1 MADLL
6 VDNPLLTLAL
16 VVGLG
21 GLVGAVRIKGVALG
35 PAAALFLGLAAS
47 AWDERLALPDI
58 VLVVG
63 LGLFAYLV
71 GLDAGPSLLVSLDR
85 RGALASAGVVA
96 VILVGGG
103 LAFVAA
109 EVIDLSEGARAGL
122 FAGAMTNTPALAAA
136 VEQLEPGDASATVGY
151 SIAYPLGIVVML
163 VAAAVAMRRPAT
175 GSGHHGPLASW
186 TVRVTRD
193 DITIGEMRA
202 IAEGPVS
209 FSRAR
214 VDGRVRL
221 ADDDLGL
228 RRDDLVVVVGAETD
242 VGAIATSVGERAD
255 QHLPLDRRSLDFR
268 RMVVSD
274 RSVVG
279 VTLGELDLRRRFGA
293 VATRVR
299 RGDADLVAT
308 GDLVLRA
315 GDRVR
320 IVAPR
325 ERLDEV
331 AALLGDSER
340 RVSEL
345 DGAALG
351 LGLAAGVLIGLIPI
365 PLPGGSFELGNAGG
379 PLIAGLALGMIGR
392 TGPLTWDLPYGVNAT
407 LRQFGA
413 LLFFAAVGT
422 RSGSAFADE
431 VASLGGARLVV
442 AGAVITAVAAGLGL
456 LLGRLTVKVGPAIG
470 GLLAGLQ
477 TQPAVLAFAAE
488 RSEGD
493 DRVNVGYAMVFPAA
507 MIAKI
512 VMAQLLAGGAG

>member
-1 MADLL
+1 VADLL
-6 VDNPLLTLAL
+6 VDNPLLTLAV

-21 GLVGAVRIKGVALG
+21 GLVGAIRVKGLSLG
-35 PAAALFLGLAAS
+35 PAAALFLGLAVS
-47 AWDERLALPDI
+47 AWDERVALPDI
-58 VLVVG
+58 VLV
-63 LGLFAYLV
+63 LGLALFVYLV
-71 GLDAGPSLLVSLDR
+71 GLDAGPSLRVSLDR
-85 RGALASAGVVA
+85 RAVVAGAGVVA
-96 VILVGGG
+96 ITAVGAG
-103 LAFVAA
+103 VAVVA
-109 EVIDLSEGARAGL
+109 GEVLELSAGTRDGL
-122 FAGAMTNTPALAAA
+122 FAGSLTNTPALAAA
-136 VEQLEPGDASATVGY
+136 VEQLEPGDPAATVGY
-151 SIAYPLGIVVML
+151 SLAYPLGIVVML
-163 VAAAVAMRRPAT
+163 VATAVALRRPA
-175 GSGHHGPLASW
+175 GHEGGPVTSA
-186 TVRVTRD
+186 TVRVGRD
-193 DITIGEMRA
+193 EVGPVGGLRA
-202 IAEGPVS
+202 LVSGPVS

-221 ADDDLGL
+221 ADDDLVL
-228 RRDDLVVVVGAETD
+228 RRDDLLVVVGAEDDVATLTD
-242 VGAIATSVGERAD
+242 HLGERSE
-255 QHLPLDRRSLDFR
+255 QHLPLDRRALDFR
-268 RMVVSD
+268 RMVASD
-274 RSVVG
+274 RAVIG
-279 VTLGELDLRRRFGA
+279 VPLSRLDLRRRFGA

-320 IVAPR
+320 VVAPR

-331 AALLGDSER
+331 AAVLGDSER

-351 LGLAAGVLIGLIPI
+351 LGLAAGILVGLVPI

-379 PLIAGLALGMIGR
+379 PLLVGLALGMVGR
-392 TGPLTWDLPYGVNAT
+392 TGRLTWALPSGVNAT

-431 VASLGGARLVV
+431 VVSIGGLELVL
-442 AGAVITAVAAGLGL
+442 AGAVITAVAGVLGL
-456 LLGRLTVKVGPAIG
+456 VLGRLTVRTGPAVG

-477 TQPAVLAFAAE
+477 TQPAVLTFASE

-512 VMAQLLAGGAG
+512 VLAQVLAGGG

>member
-1 MADLL
+1 ML
-6 VDNPLLTLAL
+6 VDNPLLTLAV

-21 GLVGAVRIKGVALG
+21 GLVGAIRVKGLSLG
-35 PAAALFLGLAAS
+35 PAAALFLGLAVS
-47 AWDERLALPDI
+47 AWDERVALPDI
-58 VLVVG
+58 VLV
-63 LGLFAYLV
+63 LGLALFVYLV

-85 RGALASAGVVA
+85 RAALASVGVVA
-96 VILVGGG
+96 VIFVGAAIA
-103 LAFVAA
+103 LAAG
-109 EVIDLSEGARAGL
+109 EVLDLSPGTRAGL
-122 FAGAMTNTPALAAA
+122 FAGSLTNTPALAAA
-136 VEQLEPGDASATVGY
+136 VEQLEPGDPAATVGY
-151 SIAYPLGIVVML
+151 SLAYPLGIVVML
-163 VAAAVAMRRPAT
+163 VATAVALRRRPAA
-175 GSGHHGPLASW
+175 GDDGGGPLTSW
-186 TVRVTRD
+186 TVRVKVDELRPVGTLRD
-193 DITIGEMRA
+193 LA
-202 IAEGPVS
+202 AGPVS

-221 ADDDLGL
+221 ADDDLVL
-228 RRDDLVVVVGAETD
+228 HRDDLLVVVGAEAD
-242 VGAIATSVGERAD
+242 VAAIADHAGERSE
-255 QHLPLDRRSLDFR
+255 QHLPLDRRALDFR

-274 RSVVG
+274 RAVIGLPLSR
-279 VTLGELDLRRRFGA
+279 LDLRRRYGA

-351 LGLAAGVLIGLIPI
+351 LGLAAGILIGLVPI

-379 PLIAGLALGMIGR
+379 PLVAGLVLGMIGR
-392 TGPLTWDLPYGVNAT
+392 TGPLTWALPYGVNAT

-431 VASLGGARLVV
+431 VASIGGLRLVL
-442 AGAVITAVAAGLGL
+442 AGAVITAVAGALGL
-456 LLGRLTVKVGPAIG
+456 LLGRLTVRVGPAVG

-477 TQPAVLAFAAE
+477 TQPAVLSFAAE
-488 RSEGD
+488 RSDGD

-512 VMAQLLAGGAG
+512 VLAQLLAGAG